1 MEVVTEWSFKE
12 RNRVDLGF
20 ETLLPL
26 IDEALDKHTPVK
38 KCIRKKQK
46 LVIKPVS
53 MRDKLYKEMIK
64 SKND

>member
-1 MEVVTEWSFKE
+1 M
-12 RNRVDLGF
+12 NLGF
-20 ETLLPL
+20 ETLLRL

-38 KCIRKKQK
+38 KCVRKKQK